1 MSGAWR
7 TNDITIWKISGWWEN
22 DKQCRHCSGLRNNGW
37 SVAGHDDQPNDCSI
51 SLVIPT
57 FRLNIARQNDQQGK
71 DLTGQVLIL
80 MTGHYFLAL
89 NNIYIVYHCLHYLDT
104 VFEMRYRLTCL
115 QSFSKI
121 NWNPVFQELFEKE
134 QPKMIKLTLLKSHEF
149 DQKVINMVE
158 IWTIYIF
165 IDIRWIVFAWL
176 GI

>member
-1 MSGAWR
+1 MSGAWK

-37 SVAGHDDQPNDCSI
+37 SVAGHDDDQPNDCSI

-89 NNIYIVYHCLHYLDT
+89 NNIYIVYHCLHYLDM
-104 VFEMRYRLTCL
+104 FA
-115 QSFSKI
+115 K
-121 NWNPVFQELFEKE
+121 FQ
-134 QPKMIKLTLLKSHEF
+134 QNQLKSSVPGPFWKRAAKNVKTHTF
-149 DQKVINMVE
+149 KISWVWSKSDQHGGNLDN
-158 IWTIYIF
+158 IYF
-165 IDIRWIVFAWL
+165 YRH
-176 GI
+176 